1 MGQHEAQ
8 QWQELVGPRAL
19 PCRWWRRPQGQDPLL
34 LILDNNP
41 PSACQATWSLW
52 QPGALDGEWMLC
64 FLGHSITICEMG
76 RWLHIHIYIYF
87 FPLFSLL
94 CHS

>member
-19 PCRWWRRPQGQDPLL
+19 PCRWWMGPQGQDPQL
-34 LILDNNP
+34 LILDNEP

-52 QPGALDGEWMLC
+52 QPGPMDGEWMLC
-64 FLGHSITICEMG
+64 FLGHSITIYEMG
-76 RWLHIHIYIYF
+76 RWIHLHIYIF